1 MASLEVLRGEYLIF
15 RVTTLCVGLYF
26 FNHTPPPPLDLPFLY
41 FSCIHCFFIVL
52 HSSLI
57 PYFPVS
63 HQDWVGNHGK
73 PERFRSGKQKF
84 ADSILW
90 PLLLLRLPRTPED
103 YWVHW
108 LSVQCPRHRHSPLP
122 SPDCLHVHVWH
133 FLSLSLSLGNFK
145 VVNAEGLE
153 SQVQLDTSP
162 SCFSLCGITSKS
174 ALNAKIWNGF
184 HDRRGAAS

>member
-1 MASLEVLRGEYLIF
+1 LASLEVLRGEYLIF

-26 FNHTPPPPLDLPFLY
+26 FITHHHPPQLDLPFLY

-52 HSSLI
+52 YSSLI

-122 SPDCLHVHVWH
+122 SPDCLPRACVTFPQLIIESRELQGCECRRPWESSTVRY
-133 FLSLSLSLGNFK
+133 LSLLFQS
-145 VVNAEGLE
+145 V
-153 SQVQLDTSP
+153 
-162 SCFSLCGITSKS
+162 
-174 ALNAKIWNGF
+174 WNHF
-184 HDRRGAAS
+184 